1 MSNQDW
7 TSKLQDQLAGYQE
20 SVSHDLWAGIEQ
32 SLAQKNIE
40 SVSTNPQTIVSENS
54 ESIDL
59 HVGSEV
65 QKNAR
70 VLHDSSEAKKNARIV
85 YFKRWS
91 AAAAAVALL
100 GIGGSYVYLHQEDVE
115 KGNLQLASLSS
126 PAVSADLQL
135 AASQPAPSPVV
146 SADLQSAASQP
157 APSHVV
163 SADLQSAASQ
173 PAPSHVVS
181 ADLQSAASHP
191 APSHAVSVD
200 LQSAASQ
207 PAPSLVVSADL
218 RLAASQ
224 PAPSLVVSADLQS
237 AASQKKKGNV
247 LEKESEN
254 EISLLAENPEPAEPV
269 SEDKATDKSSDYKA
283 LTRSTDHHAAAY
295 ASQSYHFEKN
305 EEVSGWSMQLYAE
318 NLTPSL
324 GGVNSDA
331 SGGYN
336 DFSYGTMAE
345 PMPGVIPD
353 PTAGGIYGEEYLL
366 ASYKAIQR
374 KQQVNA
380 KHHAPVSVGLQVAF
394 GIAPRLSL
402 STGLVYT
409 RTSSDFYPYAP
420 SSNYNVH
427 QVLHYVGLPVGL
439 NYEFWQSGGF
449 HAYVMAGAEADYN
462 VKNDTEEEGVKKENA
477 KRDRVQFSGKASL
490 GAQYDITPKVGLYIE
505 PGAKYY
511 FDNGSHVENTFKDKK
526 LNFNLQ
532 FGLRFNL

>member
-7 TSKLQDQLAGYQE
+7 TSKLQEQLAGYQE

-32 SLAQKNIE
+32 SLAQNNIE
-40 SVSTNPQTIVSENS
+40 SVSSNPQTIAS
-54 ESIDL
+54 ESSESTDL
-59 HVGSEV
+59 HVGT
-65 QKNAR
+65 
-70 VLHDSSEAKKNARIV
+70 EAKKNARIV

-115 KGNLQLASLSS
+115 KGNLQLA
-126 PAVSADLQL
+126 V
-135 AASQPAPSPVV
+135 
-146 SADLQSAASQP
+146 SQP

-173 PAPSHVVS
+173 KK
-181 ADLQSAASHP
+181 AS
-191 APSHAVSVD
+191 D
-200 LQSAASQ
+200 
-207 PAPSLVVSADL
+207 
-218 RLAASQ
+218 
-224 PAPSLVVSADLQS
+224 
-237 AASQKKKGNV
+237 V
-247 LEKESEN
+247 LKKESEN
-254 EISLLAENPEPAEPV
+254 EISLLAE
-269 SEDKATDKSSDYKA
+269 KSDHKA
-283 LTRSTDHHAAAY
+283 LTRSTDHHAEAY

-336 DFSYGTMAE
+336 DFSYGPMAE

-374 KQQVNA
+374 SQQGNA

-420 SSNYNVH
+420 SSSYNVH
-427 QVLHYVGLPVGL
+427 QVLHYVGIPVGL

>member
-7 TSKLQDQLAGYQE
+7 TSKLQDQLADYQE
-20 SVSHDLWAGIEQ
+20 PVSHDLWAGIEQ

-40 SVSTNPQTIVSENS
+40 SVSTNPQTIVSESS
-54 ESIDL
+54 ESTDL
-59 HVGSEV
+59 HVGT
-65 QKNAR
+65 
-70 VLHDSSEAKKNARIV
+70 EAKKNARIV

-115 KGNLQLASLSS
+115 KGNLQLASH
-126 PAVSADLQL
+126 AVS
-135 AASQPAPSPVV
+135 PSHVVSPSHAV
-146 SADLQSAASQP
+146 SADLQSAASSV
-157 APSHVV
+157 AVNHGSPSHVV

-173 PAPSHVVS
+173 KKMGNA
-181 ADLQSAASHP
+181 
-191 APSHAVSVD
+191 
-200 LQSAASQ
+200 
-207 PAPSLVVSADL
+207 LV
-218 RLAASQ
+218 
-224 PAPSLVVSADLQS
+224 
-237 AASQKKKGNV
+237 
-247 LEKESEN
+247 EESEN
-254 EISLLAENPEPAEPV
+254 EISLLAENSDPAESV
-269 SEDKATDKSSDYKA
+269 SEDKATDSSTDYKT
-283 LTRSTDHHAAAY
+283 LTRSSDHKVLNRSTDNHAAAY

-305 EEVSGWSMQLYAE
+305 EEITGWSMQLYAE

-402 STGLVYT
+402 STGMVYT

-427 QVLHYVGLPVGL
+427 QVLHYVGIPVGL

>member
-32 SLAQKNIE
+32 SLAQNNIE
-40 SVSTNPQTIVSENS
+40 SVSSNPQTIVSESS
-54 ESIDL
+54 ESADL
-59 HVGSEV
+59 HVG
-65 QKNAR
+65 
-70 VLHDSSEAKKNARIV
+70 SEAKKNARIV

-91 AAAAAVALL
+91 AAAAAVVLL
-100 GIGGSYVYLHQEDVE
+100 GIGGSYVYLHQEDIE
-115 KGNLQLASLSS
+115 KGNLQLAFHAVS
-126 PAVSADLQL
+126 PSHVVSPSHAVSADLQS
-135 AASQPAPSPVV
+135 AASSVAVNQGSPSHVV
-146 SADLQSAASQP
+146 SADLQSAASSV
-157 APSHVV
+157 AVNYGSPSHVV

-173 PAPSHVVS
+173 KKMGNA
-181 ADLQSAASHP
+181 
-191 APSHAVSVD
+191 
-200 LQSAASQ
+200 
-207 PAPSLVVSADL
+207 LV
-218 RLAASQ
+218 
-224 PAPSLVVSADLQS
+224 
-237 AASQKKKGNV
+237 
-247 LEKESEN
+247 EESEN
-254 EISLLAENPEPAEPV
+254 EISLLAENSDPAESV
-269 SEDKATDKSSDYKA
+269 SEDKATDSSTDHKV
-283 LTRSTDHHAAAY
+283 LTRSSDHKVLPRSTNNHAAAY

-374 KQQVNA
+374 NQQGNA

-427 QVLHYVGLPVGL
+427 QVLHYVGIPVGL

-477 KRDRVQFSGKASL
+477 KRDRVQLSGKASL

>member
-32 SLAQKNIE
+32 SLAQNNID
-40 SVSTNPQTIVSENS
+40 SVSSSPQTIAS
-54 ESIDL
+54 ESSESTDL
-59 HVGSEV
+59 HVGT
-65 QKNAR
+65 
-70 VLHDSSEAKKNARIV
+70 EAKKNARIV

-100 GIGGSYVYLHQEDVE
+100 GIGGSYVYLHQENVE
-115 KGNLQLASLSS
+115 KGNLQLA
-126 PAVSADLQL
+126 
-135 AASQPAPSPVV
+135 ASQS
-146 SADLQSAASQP
+146 

-173 PAPSHVVS
+173 
-181 ADLQSAASHP
+181 
-191 APSHAVSVD
+191 
-200 LQSAASQ
+200 
-207 PAPSLVVSADL
+207 
-218 RLAASQ
+218 
-224 PAPSLVVSADLQS
+224 
-237 AASQKKKGNV
+237 KKTSDDV
-247 LEKESEN
+247 LKEESEN
-254 EISLLAENPEPAEPV
+254 EISLLAE
-269 SEDKATDKSSDYKA
+269 KSDHKA

-374 KQQVNA
+374 NQQGNA

-409 RTSSDFYPYAP
+409 RTSSDFIHT
-420 SSNYNVH
+420 H
-427 QVLHYVGLPVGL
+427 QVVTTMFIRCFIMWV
-439 NYEFWQSGGF
+439 FRW
-449 HAYVMAGAEADYN
+449 D
-462 VKNDTEEEGVKKENA
+462 
-477 KRDRVQFSGKASL
+477 
-490 GAQYDITPKVGLYIE
+490 
-505 PGAKYY
+505 
-511 FDNGSHVENTFKDKK
+511 
-526 LNFNLQ
+526 
-532 FGLRFNL
+532 

>member
-32 SLAQKNIE
+32 SLAQNHIE
-40 SVSTNPQTIVSENS
+40 SVSTNPQTIAS
-54 ESIDL
+54 ESSESTDL
-59 HVGSEV
+59 HVG
-65 QKNAR
+65 
-70 VLHDSSEAKKNARIV
+70 SEAKKNARIV

-115 KGNLQLASLSS
+115 RGNLQLVASQPAPSH
-126 PAVSADLQL
+126 AVSADLQ
-135 AASQPAPSPVV
+135 STV
-146 SADLQSAASQP
+146 SQP

-173 PAPSHVVS
+173 SKMGNT
-181 ADLQSAASHP
+181 
-191 APSHAVSVD
+191 
-200 LQSAASQ
+200 
-207 PAPSLVVSADL
+207 LV
-218 RLAASQ
+218 
-224 PAPSLVVSADLQS
+224 
-237 AASQKKKGNV
+237 
-247 LEKESEN
+247 EESEN
-254 EISLLAENPEPAEPV
+254 EISLLAENSDPAEPV

-345 PMPGVIPD
+345 PLPGVIPD

-427 QVLHYVGLPVGL
+427 QVLHYVGIPVGL

-462 VKNDTEEEGVKKENA
+462 VKNDTEEEGVKKEDA
-477 KRDRVQFSGKASL
+477 KRDRVQLSGKASL

>member
-32 SLAQKNIE
+32 SLAQNNIE
-40 SVSTNPQTIVSENS
+40 LGSSNPQTIAS
-54 ESIDL
+54 ESSESTDL
-59 HVGSEV
+59 HVG
-65 QKNAR
+65 
-70 VLHDSSEAKKNARIV
+70 SEAKKNARIV

-126 PAVSADLQL
+126 PAVSADLQS
-135 AASQPAPSPVV
+135 AASQPAPSHVV

-181 ADLQSAASHP
+181 ADLQSAAS
-191 APSHAVSVD
+191 
-200 LQSAASQ
+200 QFASS
-207 PAPSLVVSADL
+207 P
-218 RLAASQ
+218 
-224 PAPSLVVSADLQS
+224 VVSADLQS
-237 AASQKKKGNV
+237 SASQKKASDV
-247 LEKESEN
+247 LKKESEN
-254 EISLLAENPEPAEPV
+254 EISLLAE
-269 SEDKATDKSSDYKA
+269 KSDYKA

-427 QVLHYVGLPVGL
+427 QVLHYVGIPVGL

>member
-32 SLAQKNIE
+32 SLAQNNIE
-40 SVSTNPQTIVSENS
+40 SGSSNPQTIAS
-54 ESIDL
+54 ESSESTDL
-59 HVGSEV
+59 HVGSEAK
-65 QKNAR
+65 KNAR

-115 KGNLQLASLSS
+115 RGN
-126 PAVSADLQL
+126 
-135 AASQPAPSPVV
+135 
-146 SADLQSAASQP
+146 
-157 APSHVV
+157 
-163 SADLQSAASQ
+163 
-173 PAPSHVVS
+173 
-181 ADLQSAASHP
+181 
-191 APSHAVSVD
+191 
-200 LQSAASQ
+200 
-207 PAPSLVVSADL
+207 L

-237 AASQKKKGNV
+237 AASQSAPSHVVSADLQSAASQSAPSHVVSADLQSAASQPAPSLVVSADLQSAASQKKMGNV

-254 EISLLAENPEPAEPV
+254 EISLLAEDPEPAEPV

-353 PTAGGIYGEEYLL
+353 PAVGGIYGEEYLL

-374 KQQVNA
+374 KQQGNA

-402 STGLVYT
+402 STGMVYT
-409 RTSSDFYPYAP
+409 RTSSDFYPYA
-420 SSNYNVH
+420 SSSSYNVH
-427 QVLHYVGLPVGL
+427 QVLHYVGIPVGL

>member
-1 MSNQDW
+1 MSDQDW

-32 SLAQKNIE
+32 SLAQNNIE
-40 SVSTNPQTIVSENS
+40 SVSSNPQTIAS
-54 ESIDL
+54 ESSESADL

-70 VLHDSSEAKKNARIV
+70 VLHDSSEAKKDARIV

-126 PAVSADLQL
+126 PAVSADLQS
-135 AASQPAPSPVV
+135 AASQSAPSHAV
-146 SADLQSAASQP
+146 SADLQSAASSVAVRQS

-163 SADLQSAASQ
+163 SSDLQSAASQ
-173 PAPSHVVS
+173 SKMGNT
-181 ADLQSAASHP
+181 
-191 APSHAVSVD
+191 
-200 LQSAASQ
+200 
-207 PAPSLVVSADL
+207 LV
-218 RLAASQ
+218 
-224 PAPSLVVSADLQS
+224 
-237 AASQKKKGNV
+237 
-247 LEKESEN
+247 EESEN

-283 LTRSTDHHAAAY
+283 LPRSTENHAAAY

-374 KQQVNA
+374 NQQVNA

-409 RTSSDFYPYAP
+409 RTSSDFYPYA
-420 SSNYNVH
+420 SSSSYNVH
-427 QVLHYVGLPVGL
+427 QVLHYVGIPVGL

>member
-40 SVSTNPQTIVSENS
+40 SVSSNPQTIAS
-54 ESIDL
+54 ESSESADL
-59 HVGSEV
+59 HVG
-65 QKNAR
+65 
-70 VLHDSSEAKKNARIV
+70 SEAKKNARIV

-126 PAVSADLQL
+126 PAVSADLQ
-135 AASQPAPSPVV
+135 
-146 SADLQSAASQP
+146 
-157 APSHVV
+157 
-163 SADLQSAASQ
+163 
-173 PAPSHVVS
+173 
-181 ADLQSAASHP
+181 
-191 APSHAVSVD
+191 
-200 LQSAASQ
+200 
-207 PAPSLVVSADL
+207 
-218 RLAASQ
+218 
-224 PAPSLVVSADLQS
+224 S
-237 AASQKKKGNV
+237 AASQKKTSDV
-247 LEKESEN
+247 LKEESEN
-254 EISLLAENPEPAEPV
+254 EISLLAE
-269 SEDKATDKSSDYKA
+269 KSDHKA

-345 PMPGVIPD
+345 PLPGVIPD

-394 GIAPRLSL
+394 GIATRLSL

-420 SSNYNVH
+420 SSSYNVH
-427 QVLHYVGLPVGL
+427 QVLHYVGIPVGL

>member
-32 SLAQKNIE
+32 SLAQNNIE
-40 SVSTNPQTIVSENS
+40 SGSSNPQTIAS
-54 ESIDL
+54 ESSESTDL
-59 HVGSEV
+59 HVGSEA
-65 QKNAR
+65 KKDAR
-70 VLHDSSEAKKNARIV
+70 VLHGSSKVQKNARIV

-126 PAVSADLQL
+126 PAVSADLQ
-135 AASQPAPSPVV
+135 
-146 SADLQSAASQP
+146 SAASQP
-157 APSHVV
+157 ASSHVV
-163 SADLQSAASQ
+163 SADLQST
-173 PAPSHVVS
+173 
-181 ADLQSAASHP
+181 
-191 APSHAVSVD
+191 
-200 LQSAASQ
+200 
-207 PAPSLVVSADL
+207 
-218 RLAASQ
+218 ASQ

-237 AASQKKKGNV
+237 AASQSALSHVVSADLQSAASQKKTSDDV
-247 LEKESEN
+247 LKKESEN
-254 EISLLAENPEPAEPV
+254 EISLLAE
-269 SEDKATDKSSDYKA
+269 KSDHKA

-374 KQQVNA
+374 NQQGNA

-420 SSNYNVH
+420 GSSYNVH
-427 QVLHYVGLPVGL
+427 QVLHYVGIPVGL

-462 VKNDTEEEGVKKENA
+462 VKNDTEEEGVKKEDA
-477 KRDRVQFSGKASL
+477 KRDRVQLSGKASL

>member
-32 SLAQKNIE
+32 SLAH
-40 SVSTNPQTIVSENS
+40 SET
-54 ESIDL
+54 
-59 HVGSEV
+59 G
-65 QKNAR
+65 
-70 VLHDSSEAKKNARIV
+70 KKARIV

-126 PAVSADLQL
+126 PAVSADLQ
-135 AASQPAPSPVV
+135 
-146 SADLQSAASQP
+146 SAASQP

-163 SADLQSAASQ
+163 SADLQSTASQ
-173 PAPSHVVS
+173 PAPSHAVS
-181 ADLQSAASHP
+181 ADLQSAASQS
-191 APSHAVSVD
+191 APSHA
-200 LQSAASQ
+200 
-207 PAPSLVVSADL
+207 
-218 RLAASQ
+218 
-224 PAPSLVVSADLQS
+224 VSADLQS
-237 AASQKKKGNV
+237 AASQKKTSDDV
-247 LEKESEN
+247 LKEESEN
-254 EISLLAENPEPAEPV
+254 EISLLAE
-269 SEDKATDKSSDYKA
+269 KSDHKA

-374 KQQVNA
+374 NQQGNA

-427 QVLHYVGLPVGL
+427 QVLHYVGIPVGL

>member
-32 SLAQKNIE
+32 SLAH
-40 SVSTNPQTIVSENS
+40 SET
-54 ESIDL
+54 
-59 HVGSEV
+59 G
-65 QKNAR
+65 
-70 VLHDSSEAKKNARIV
+70 KKARIV

-126 PAVSADLQL
+126 PAVSADLQ
-135 AASQPAPSPVV
+135 
-146 SADLQSAASQP
+146 SAASQP

-163 SADLQSAASQ
+163 SADLQSAASSVAVRQ
-173 PAPSHVVS
+173 SAPSHVVS
-181 ADLQSAASHP
+181 ADLQSAAS
-191 APSHAVSVD
+191 
-200 LQSAASQ
+200 QS
-207 PAPSLVVSADL
+207 
-218 RLAASQ
+218 
-224 PAPSLVVSADLQS
+224 
-237 AASQKKKGNV
+237 KKGNALV
-247 LEKESEN
+247 EESEN
-254 EISLLAENPEPAEPV
+254 EISLLAENSAV
-269 SEDKATDKSSDYKA
+269 SEDKASDSSTDHKTLTRSTDHKA
-283 LTRSTDHHAAAY
+283 LTRSTDNHAAAY

-374 KQQVNA
+374 NQQGNA

-420 SSNYNVH
+420 GSSYNVH
-427 QVLHYVGLPVGL
+427 QVLHYVGIPVGL

>member
-32 SLAQKNIE
+32 SLAQNNIE
-40 SVSTNPQTIVSENS
+40 SGSSNPQKIAS
-54 ESIDL
+54 ESSESAEL
-59 HVGSEV
+59 HVGSET
-65 QKNAR
+65 
-70 VLHDSSEAKKNARIV
+70 KKNARIV

-115 KGNLQLASLSS
+115 RGNLQMASLSS
-126 PAVSADLQL
+126 PA
-135 AASQPAPSPVV
+135 V

-157 APSHVV
+157 APSHIV

-173 PAPSHVVS
+173 SAPSHVVS
-181 ADLQSAASHP
+181 ADLQSAAS
-191 APSHAVSVD
+191 
-200 LQSAASQ
+200 
-207 PAPSLVVSADL
+207 
-218 RLAASQ
+218 
-224 PAPSLVVSADLQS
+224 
-237 AASQKKKGNV
+237 QKKMGNV
-247 LEKESEN
+247 LVEESEN
-254 EISLLAENPEPAEPV
+254 EISLLAENSDPAEPV
-269 SEDKATDKSSDYKA
+269 SEDKATDSSTDHKTLTRSSDHKA
-283 LTRSTDHHAAAY
+283 LTRSSDNHAAAY

-374 KQQVNA
+374 NQQGNA

-420 SSNYNVH
+420 SSSYNVH
-427 QVLHYVGLPVGL
+427 QVLHYVGIPVGL

-462 VKNDTEEEGVKKENA
+462 VKNDTEEEGVKKEDA

>member
-32 SLAQKNIE
+32 SLAQNNIE
-40 SVSTNPQTIVSENS
+40 SGSSNPQTIVSESS

-70 VLHDSSEAKKNARIV
+70 ILHDSSEAKKNARIV

-126 PAVSADLQL
+126 PAVSADLQS
-135 AASQPAPSPVV
+135 AASQSAPSHAV
-146 SADLQSAASQP
+146 SADLQSAASSVAVRQS

-163 SADLQSAASQ
+163 SSDLQSAASQ
-173 PAPSHVVS
+173 SKMGNTLVEES
-181 ADLQSAASHP
+181 A
-191 APSHAVSVD
+191 
-200 LQSAASQ
+200 
-207 PAPSLVVSADL
+207 
-218 RLAASQ
+218 
-224 PAPSLVVSADLQS
+224 
-237 AASQKKKGNV
+237 
-247 LEKESEN
+247 N
-254 EISLLAENPEPAEPV
+254 EISLLAENSDPAEPV
-269 SEDKATDKSSDYKA
+269 SEDKATVSSTDYKA
-283 LTRSTDHHAAAY
+283 LTRSADHHAAAY

-336 DFSYGTMAE
+336 DYSHGTMAE

-374 KQQVNA
+374 SQQGNA

-409 RTSSDFYPYAP
+409 RTSSDFYPYA
-420 SSNYNVH
+420 SSSSYNVH
-427 QVLHYVGLPVGL
+427 QVLHYVGIPVGL

>member
-40 SVSTNPQTIVSENS
+40 LGSSNPQTIAS
-54 ESIDL
+54 ESSESTDL
-59 HVGSEV
+59 HVGSE
-65 QKNAR
+65 
-70 VLHDSSEAKKNARIV
+70 AKKDARII

-115 KGNLQLASLSS
+115 KGNLQLASH
-126 PAVSADLQL
+126 AVSTAV
-135 AASQPAPSPVV
+135 SQNAPSHAVSPSRVV
-146 SADLQSAASQP
+146 SADLQSAASQSKMGN
-157 APSHVV
+157 A
-163 SADLQSAASQ
+163 
-173 PAPSHVVS
+173 
-181 ADLQSAASHP
+181 
-191 APSHAVSVD
+191 
-200 LQSAASQ
+200 
-207 PAPSLVVSADL
+207 LV
-218 RLAASQ
+218 
-224 PAPSLVVSADLQS
+224 
-237 AASQKKKGNV
+237 
-247 LEKESEN
+247 EESEN
-254 EISLLAENPEPAEPV
+254 EISLLAENSDPAESV
-269 SEDKATDKSSDYKA
+269 SEDKATDSSTDYKT
-283 LTRSTDHHAAAY
+283 LTRSSDHKVLNRSTDNHSAAY

-324 GGVNSDA
+324 GEVNSDA

-374 KQQVNA
+374 NQQGKT

-402 STGLVYT
+402 STGMVYT

-420 SSNYNVH
+420 SSSYNVH
-427 QVLHYVGLPVGL
+427 QVLHYVGIPVGL

>member
-7 TSKLQDQLAGYQE
+7 TSKLQDQLADYQE

-32 SLAQKNIE
+32 SLAQNNIE
-40 SVSTNPQTIVSENS
+40 SVSTNPQTIVSESS
-54 ESIDL
+54 ESTDL
-59 HVGSEV
+59 HVGSEA
-65 QKNAR
+65 KKDAR

-100 GIGGSYVYLHQEDVE
+100 GIGGSYVYLHQENVE

-126 PAVSADLQL
+126 PAVSADLQ
-135 AASQPAPSPVV
+135 
-146 SADLQSAASQP
+146 SAASQP

-163 SADLQSAASQ
+163 SSDLQSTASSV
-173 PAPSHVVS
+173 AVR
-181 ADLQSAASHP
+181 QS
-191 APSHAVSVD
+191 
-200 LQSAASQ
+200 
-207 PAPSLVVSADL
+207 
-218 RLAASQ
+218 
-224 PAPSLVVSADLQS
+224 APSLVVSADLQS
-237 AASQKKKGNV
+237 AASQKKTSDDV

-345 PMPGVIPD
+345 PIPGVIPD

-374 KQQVNA
+374 NQQVNA

-409 RTSSDFYPYAP
+409 RTSSDFYPYA
-420 SSNYNVH
+420 SSSSYNVH
-427 QVLHYVGLPVGL
+427 QVLHYVGIPVGL

>member
-40 SVSTNPQTIVSENS
+40 LGSSNPQTIAS
-54 ESIDL
+54 ESSESTDL
-59 HVGSEV
+59 HVGSE
-65 QKNAR
+65 
-70 VLHDSSEAKKNARIV
+70 AKKDARII

-115 KGNLQLASLSS
+115 KGNLQLASH
-126 PAVSADLQL
+126 AVSTAV
-135 AASQPAPSPVV
+135 SQNAPSHAVSPSRVV
-146 SADLQSAASQP
+146 SADLQSAASVSAAVNQSAP
-157 APSHVV
+157 SHAVLPSHVV

-173 PAPSHVVS
+173 SKMGNT
-181 ADLQSAASHP
+181 
-191 APSHAVSVD
+191 
-200 LQSAASQ
+200 
-207 PAPSLVVSADL
+207 LV
-218 RLAASQ
+218 
-224 PAPSLVVSADLQS
+224 
-237 AASQKKKGNV
+237 
-247 LEKESEN
+247 EESEN
-254 EISLLAENPEPAEPV
+254 EISLLAE
-269 SEDKATDKSSDYKA
+269 KSDHKV

-345 PMPGVIPD
+345 PIPGVIPD

-409 RTSSDFYPYAP
+409 RTSSDFYPYA
-420 SSNYNVH
+420 SSSSYNVH
-427 QVLHYVGLPVGL
+427 QVLHYVGIPVGL

-462 VKNDTEEEGVKKENA
+462 VKNDTDEDGVKKEDA
-477 KRDRVQFSGKASL
+477 KRDRVQFSGKASF

>member
-7 TSKLQDQLAGYQE
+7 TSKLQEQLAGYQE
-20 SVSHDLWAGIEQ
+20 PVSHDLWAGIEQ
-32 SLAQKNIE
+32 SLAQNNIE
-40 SVSTNPQTIVSENS
+40 SVSSNPQTIASEGS
-54 ESIDL
+54 ESTDL
-59 HVGSEV
+59 HVGT
-65 QKNAR
+65 
-70 VLHDSSEAKKNARIV
+70 EAKKNARIV

-115 KGNLQLASLSS
+115 KGNLQLA
-126 PAVSADLQL
+126 V
-135 AASQPAPSPVV
+135 SQPAPSHVV
-146 SADLQSAASQP
+146 SADLQSAASQS

-173 PAPSHVVS
+173 PAPSHAVSADLQSAASQSAPSHVVS
-181 ADLQSAASHP
+181 ADLQSAASQP
-191 APSHAVSVD
+191 VPSS
-200 LQSAASQ
+200 
-207 PAPSLVVSADL
+207 
-218 RLAASQ
+218 
-224 PAPSLVVSADLQS
+224 VVSADLQS
-237 AASQKKKGNV
+237 AASQKKASDV
-247 LEKESEN
+247 LKKESEN
-254 EISLLAENPEPAEPV
+254 EISLLAE
-269 SEDKATDKSSDYKA
+269 KSDHKA
-283 LTRSTDHHAAAY
+283 LTRSTDHHAEAY

-374 KQQVNA
+374 SQQGNA

-420 SSNYNVH
+420 SSSYNVH
-427 QVLHYVGLPVGL
+427 QVLHYVGIPVGL

>member
-7 TSKLQDQLAGYQE
+7 TSKLQEQLAGYQE

-32 SLAQKNIE
+32 SLAQNNIE
-40 SVSTNPQTIVSENS
+40 SVSSNPQTIAS
-54 ESIDL
+54 ESSESTDL
-59 HVGSEV
+59 HVGT
-65 QKNAR
+65 
-70 VLHDSSEAKKNARIV
+70 EAKKNARIV

-115 KGNLQLASLSS
+115 KGNLQLA
-126 PAVSADLQL
+126 V
-135 AASQPAPSPVV
+135 
-146 SADLQSAASQP
+146 SQP

-181 ADLQSAASHP
+181 ADLQSAASQP
-191 APSHAVSVD
+191 VPSS
-200 LQSAASQ
+200 
-207 PAPSLVVSADL
+207 
-218 RLAASQ
+218 
-224 PAPSLVVSADLQS
+224 VVSADLQS
-237 AASQKKKGNV
+237 AASQKKASDV
-247 LEKESEN
+247 LKKESEN
-254 EISLLAENPEPAEPV
+254 EISLLAE
-269 SEDKATDKSSDYKA
+269 KSDHKA
-283 LTRSTDHHAAAY
+283 LTRSTDHHAEAY

-324 GGVNSDA
+324 GGGNSDA
-331 SGGYN
+331 SGGYT

-374 KQQVNA
+374 SQQGNA

-420 SSNYNVH
+420 SSSYNVH
-427 QVLHYVGLPVGL
+427 QVLHYVGIPVGL

>member
-40 SVSTNPQTIVSENS
+40 SVSTNPQTIVSESS
-54 ESIDL
+54 ESTDL

-65 QKNAR
+65 KKNAR

-115 KGNLQLASLSS
+115 RGNLQLAASQSAPSHVVSADLQSAAS
-126 PAVSADLQL
+126 QPAPSHVVSVDLQSAASQPAPSHAVSADLQS

-157 APSHVV
+157 APS
-163 SADLQSAASQ
+163 
-173 PAPSHVVS
+173 
-181 ADLQSAASHP
+181 
-191 APSHAVSVD
+191 
-200 LQSAASQ
+200 
-207 PAPSLVVSADL
+207 
-218 RLAASQ
+218 
-224 PAPSLVVSADLQS
+224 LVVSADLQS
-237 AASQKKKGNV
+237 AASQKKTSDDV
-247 LEKESEN
+247 LKEESEN
-254 EISLLAENPEPAEPV
+254 EISLLAE
-269 SEDKATDKSSDYKA
+269 KSDYKA

-374 KQQVNA
+374 NQQGNA

-427 QVLHYVGLPVGL
+427 QVLHYVGIPVGL

-462 VKNDTEEEGVKKENA
+462 VKNDTEEEGVKKEDA

>member
-1 MSNQDW
+1 M
-7 TSKLQDQLAGYQE
+7 AGYQE

-40 SVSTNPQTIVSENS
+40 LGSSNPQTIAS
-54 ESIDL
+54 ESSESTDL
-59 HVGSEV
+59 HVG
-65 QKNAR
+65 
-70 VLHDSSEAKKNARIV
+70 SEAKKNARIV

-126 PAVSADLQL
+126 PAVSADLQSAASQPASSHVVSADL
-135 AASQPAPSPVV
+135 QSAASQPAPSHVVSADLQSAASQPAPSPVV

-173 PAPSHVVS
+173 SKMGNT
-181 ADLQSAASHP
+181 
-191 APSHAVSVD
+191 
-200 LQSAASQ
+200 
-207 PAPSLVVSADL
+207 LV
-218 RLAASQ
+218 
-224 PAPSLVVSADLQS
+224 
-237 AASQKKKGNV
+237 
-247 LEKESEN
+247 EESEN
-254 EISLLAENPEPAEPV
+254 EISLLAENSDPAEPV
-269 SEDKATDKSSDYKA
+269 SEDKATDSSTDHKA
-283 LTRSTDHHAAAY
+283 LTRSTDHYAAAY

-374 KQQVNA
+374 NQQGNA

-420 SSNYNVH
+420 SSSYNVH
-427 QVLHYVGLPVGL
+427 QVLHYVGIPVGL

-477 KRDRVQFSGKASL
+477 KRDRVQFSGKASF

>member
-40 SVSTNPQTIVSENS
+40 SVSSNPQTIAS
-54 ESIDL
+54 ESSESTDL
-59 HVGSEV
+59 HVGSEA

-70 VLHDSSEAKKNARIV
+70 ILHDSSEAQKNARIV

-115 KGNLQLASLSS
+115 KGNLQLA
-126 PAVSADLQL
+126 
-135 AASQPAPSPVV
+135 
-146 SADLQSAASQP
+146 ASQP

-181 ADLQSAASHP
+181 ADLQSAASQP
-191 APSHAVSVD
+191 APSHAVSAD

-207 PAPSLVVSADL
+207 S
-218 RLAASQ
+218 
-224 PAPSLVVSADLQS
+224 APSLVVSADLQS
-237 AASQKKKGNV
+237 AASQPAPSHVVSAPSHAVSADLQSAASQKKTSDDV
-247 LEKESEN
+247 LKEESEN
-254 EISLLAENPEPAEPV
+254 EISLLAE
-269 SEDKATDKSSDYKA
+269 KSDHKV

-374 KQQVNA
+374 NQQGNA

-420 SSNYNVH
+420 SSSYNVH
-427 QVLHYVGLPVGL
+427 QVLHYVGIPVGL

-462 VKNDTEEEGVKKENA
+462 VKNDTEEEGVKKEDA

>member
-7 TSKLQDQLAGYQE
+7 TSKLQDQLADYQE

-32 SLAQKNIE
+32 SLAQNNIE
-40 SVSTNPQTIVSENS
+40 SVSSNPQTIAS
-54 ESIDL
+54 ESSESADL

-65 QKNAR
+65 KKNAR

-126 PAVSADLQL
+126 PAVSADLQS
-135 AASQPAPSPVV
+135 AASQSAPSHAV
-146 SADLQSAASQP
+146 SADLQSAASSVAVRQS

-163 SADLQSAASQ
+163 SSDLQSAASQ
-173 PAPSHVVS
+173 SKMGNT
-181 ADLQSAASHP
+181 
-191 APSHAVSVD
+191 
-200 LQSAASQ
+200 
-207 PAPSLVVSADL
+207 LV
-218 RLAASQ
+218 
-224 PAPSLVVSADLQS
+224 
-237 AASQKKKGNV
+237 
-247 LEKESEN
+247 EESEN
-254 EISLLAENPEPAEPV
+254 EISLLAENSDPAEPV
-269 SEDKATDKSSDYKA
+269 SEDKATVSSTDYKA
-283 LTRSTDHHAAAY
+283 LTRSADHHAAAY

-374 KQQVNA
+374 KQQGNA

-402 STGLVYT
+402 STGMVYT
-409 RTSSDFYPYAP
+409 RTSSDFYPYA
-420 SSNYNVH
+420 SSSSYNVH
-427 QVLHYVGLPVGL
+427 QVLHYVGIPVGL

-449 HAYVMAGAEADYN
+449 HAYLMAGAEADYN

>member
-32 SLAQKNIE
+32 SLAQNNIE
-40 SVSTNPQTIVSENS
+40 SVSSNPQTIVSESS
-54 ESIDL
+54 EAADL

-65 QKNAR
+65 KKNAR
-70 VLHDSSEAKKNARIV
+70 VLHDSSEAKKKARIV

-126 PAVSADLQL
+126 PAVSADLQS
-135 AASQPAPSPVV
+135 AASQPASSHVV
-146 SADLQSAASQP
+146 LADLQSAASQP
-157 APSHVV
+157 ASSHVV

-173 PAPSHVVS
+173 SKMGNT
-181 ADLQSAASHP
+181 
-191 APSHAVSVD
+191 
-200 LQSAASQ
+200 
-207 PAPSLVVSADL
+207 LV
-218 RLAASQ
+218 
-224 PAPSLVVSADLQS
+224 
-237 AASQKKKGNV
+237 
-247 LEKESEN
+247 EESEN
-254 EISLLAENPEPAEPV
+254 EISLLAENSDPAEPV
-269 SEDKATDKSSDYKA
+269 SEDKATVSSTDHKA
-283 LTRSTDHHAAAY
+283 LTRSTDHKAAAY

-331 SGGYN
+331 SG
-336 DFSYGTMAE
+336 SYRDYSHGTMAE

-374 KQQVNA
+374 NQQGNA

-420 SSNYNVH
+420 GSSYNVH
-427 QVLHYVGLPVGL
+427 QVLHYVGIPVGL

>member
-32 SLAQKNIE
+32 SLAQNNIE
-40 SVSTNPQTIVSENS
+40 SGSSNPQTIVSESS

-59 HVGSEV
+59 HVGTEAK
-65 QKNAR
+65 KNAR

-100 GIGGSYVYLHQEDVE
+100 GIGGSYVYLHQEVVE
-115 KGNLQLASLSS
+115 KGN
-126 PAVSADLQL
+126 LQL
-135 AASQPAPSPVV
+135 AASQPAPSHVV
-146 SADLQSAASQP
+146 SADLQSAASQS
-157 APSHVV
+157 AASHVV

-181 ADLQSAASHP
+181 ADLQSAAS
-191 APSHAVSVD
+191 
-200 LQSAASQ
+200 
-207 PAPSLVVSADL
+207 
-218 RLAASQ
+218 
-224 PAPSLVVSADLQS
+224 
-237 AASQKKKGNV
+237 QKKMGNV

-269 SEDKATDKSSDYKA
+269 SEDKATDKSSDHKA

-427 QVLHYVGLPVGL
+427 QVLHYVGIPVGL